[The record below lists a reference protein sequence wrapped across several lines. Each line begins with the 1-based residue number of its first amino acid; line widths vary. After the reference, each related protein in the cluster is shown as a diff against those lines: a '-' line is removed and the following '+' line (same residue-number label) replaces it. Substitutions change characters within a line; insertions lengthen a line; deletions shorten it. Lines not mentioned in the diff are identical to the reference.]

1 MMGNVK
7 FKIKTGDKV
16 VVTAGNHKGKTGT
29 VLKLLREKNRAIVED
44 VNIITKHVKPSAQ
57 KPEGGEE
64 RTEAAIHM
72 SNLMILDPKSGDRT
86 RIGKKLDEK
95 SGKLKRYSKK
105 TGEFID

>member
-1 MMGNVK
+1 MMGKVK

-29 VLKLLREKNRAIVED
+29 VLKVVREKNRAIVED
-44 VNIITKHVKPSAQ
+44 VNIITKHVKPSAEN
-57 KPEGGEE
+57 PEGGEE
-64 RTEAAIHM
+64 RTEAPIHM
-72 SNLMILDPKSGDRT
+72 SNLMLLDPKSGEQT
-86 RIGKKLDEK
+86 RVGRKLDEK